1 MFVKPKFSRIKHAGG
16 GGGLEEGGTHTAIEI
31 MAKFMDYDND
41 EEIKVM
47 ADIDPFGKTPLNRIK
62 MGSVDLDQVGVNFPV
77 DFSVYSWVA

>member
-1 MFVKPKFSRIKHAGG
+1 
-16 GGGLEEGGTHTAIEI
+16 

-47 ADIDPFGKTPLNRIK
+47 ADIDPFDKTPLNRIK
-62 MGSVDLDQVGVNFPV
+62 MGSVDLDQVGVNFPM